1 MSILVKGLTKKFGS
15 QTAVDALDFSVSPG
29 EIVGFLGPNGA
40 GKSTTMKMLCCYLT
54 PDAGTAEVAGYD
66 IVQQS
71 LDVRKNIGYL
81 PEQNPLYDDMYV
93 REYLSFVARIH
104 HLANAEARIREVT
117 ELTGLEKEQHKMIG
131 TLSKGYRQ
139 RVGLAQAIIHDP
151 KVLILDEPT
160 SGLDMN
166 QLVGV
171 RQLIKD
177 LGKEKTV
184 IFSSHIMQEIQ
195 ALCQRV
201 IIIHEGKLVA
211 DDPIEK
217 LQSGLSGKQQIMVQ
231 FAETQIPVAAF
242 KAING
247 VSDVVQNGN
256 ILIIRSKEANEVKA
270 AIFKTAVDN
279 NLTIVEMKTES
290 ADMETVFR
298 ELTKNIS

>member
-256 ILIIRSKEANEVKA
+256 IVIIRSKEANEVKA

>member
-1 MSILVKGLTKKFGS
+1 MSIIVKGLTKIFGN
-15 QTAVDALDFSVSPG
+15 QTAVNKLDFSIRPG

-54 PDAGTAEVAGYD
+54 PDEGTAEVAGFD
-66 IVQQS
+66 IQQQS
-71 LDVRKNIGYL
+71 LDVRRNIGYL
-81 PEQNPLYDDMYV
+81 PEHNPLYEEMYV
-93 REYLSFVARIH
+93 REYLAFVARIH
-104 HLANAEARIREVT
+104 GLPNAEARIREVVYM
-117 ELTGLEKEQHKMIG
+117 TGLEKEQHKIIG

-166 QLVGV
+166 QLVEV

-177 LGKEKTV
+177 LGKEKTL

-201 IIIHEGKLVA
+201 IIIHDGNLVA

-217 LQSGLSGKQQIMVQ
+217 LQSGLAGMQQIVVE
-231 FAETQIPVAAF
+231 FAEADIPVAVF
-242 KAING
+242 KAIRGVNDAVLNG
-247 VSDVVQNGN
+247 KV
-256 ILIIRSKEANEVKA
+256 LTIRSKDPNEVKA
-270 AIFKTAVDN
+270 EIFKAAVEN
-279 NLTIVEMKTES
+279 KITIVEMKTES

-298 ELTKNIS
+298 QLTKNIS